1 MCDHTENSCNEILDI
16 NNSSEQ
22 SGFKFSLD
30 SIAIKPPSPSPVSS
44 PLTTSNLKFASQSD
58 LGRLFALQGNGGVTS
73 ESGTSSPSGGGPEQ
87 IEHSQQ
93 FLHKISRPI
102 PPSLNTNFSQ
112 FLMSHNGSN
121 FSSPPYQSDSIDD
134 GSGHRRRDSNV
145 STMSIQ
151 LHDVVPGHQRRDSN
165 VSSMSMQLDTP
176 TPSSGTESGN
186 EDESKSASFPFT
198 FSQKPLT
205 LSRPSTPT
213 TPPPYPSSFYS
224 APTARTSVSS
234 LISHHPQRMRRMSLD
249 ISIETGSLNYS
260 PDGKIDKPSPMHRAV
275 RARRA
280 SLLPKTKSFQRVAN
294 ELQEEARPIEAEIKQ
309 EYKTTKVLKNESD
322 NIMDT
327 GKLSE
332 EFLNNWI
339 KFRDIQPSPPPYT
352 ASRLNPEIELAFRQD
367 TPSPTSSVGPWPSCS
382 RIKRKASD
390 DRFEPYFNPKRRA
403 VSPSLVGSPPIVSGL
418 SSPSANGSPSY
429 SSYATGSPSNGGV
442 GGNGCTPTSRGQIK
456 SNSGLAILHD
466 ANGSFSR
473 MNLNGE

>member
-1 MCDHTENSCNEILDI
+1 M
-16 NNSSEQ
+16 
-22 SGFKFSLD
+22 
-30 SIAIKPPSPSPVSS
+30 
-44 PLTTSNLKFASQSD
+44 
-58 LGRLFALQGNGGVTS
+58 
-73 ESGTSSPSGGGPEQ
+73 
-87 IEHSQQ
+87 EHSQQ
-93 FLHKISRPI
+93 FLRPI
-102 PPSLNTNFSQ
+102 PPPLNTNFSQ
-112 FLMSHNGSN
+112 LLMPQNGSN
-121 FSSPPYQSDSIDD
+121 FASSSYQTDNLDD

-151 LHDVVPGHQRRDSN
+151 LYDVGSGHQRRDSN

-186 EDESKSASFPFT
+186 EDENKSAFYPFT
-198 FSQKPLT
+198 FSPKPLT
-205 LSRPSTPT
+205 MSRPSTPT

-249 ISIETGSLNYS
+249 ISIEIGSLNYS
-260 PDGKIDKPSPMHRAV
+260 SDGKIDKPSPMHRAV

-280 SLLPKTKSFQRVAN
+280 SLLPKTRSFQRVAN
-294 ELQEEARPIEAEIKQ
+294 ELHEEARPIEAEIKQ

-322 NIMDT
+322 NTMDT

-339 KFRDIQPSPPPYT
+339 KFRDVQPSPPPYT
-352 ASRLNPEIELAFRQD
+352 ASRLNPEIELAVY
-367 TPSPTSSVGPWPSCS
+367 TPSPTSTVGPWPSCS

-403 VSPSLVGSPPIVSGL
+403 VSPSLVGSPPVVSGL
-418 SSPSANGSPSY
+418 SSPSTIGSPSY
-429 SSYATGSPSNGGV
+429 SSCATGLSSSCGV
-442 GGNGCTPTSRGQIK
+442 GGNSSTPASKGQIK
-456 SNSGLAILHD
+456 GNSSLANLHD

-473 MNLNGE
+473 MNLNG

>member
-1 MCDHTENSCNEILDI
+1 MCDHTENEN
-16 NNSSEQ
+16 
-22 SGFKFSLD
+22 FKFSLD
-30 SIAIKPPSPSPVSS
+30 SLAIKPPSSSPVSS

-58 LGRLFALQGNGGVTS
+58 LGRLFYQTD
-73 ESGTSSPSGGGPEQ
+73 
-87 IEHSQQ
+87 
-93 FLHKISRPI
+93 
-102 PPSLNTNFSQ
+102 SL
-112 FLMSHNGSN
+112 
-121 FSSPPYQSDSIDD
+121 DD
-134 GSGHRRRDSNV
+134 NGSGHRRRDSNV
-145 STMSIQ
+145 SAMSIQ

-165 VSSMSMQLDTP
+165 VSNTSMQLDTP

-186 EDESKSASFPFT
+186 EDESKSTSYPFT

-205 LSRPSTPT
+205 MSRPSTPT

-234 LISHHPQRMRRMSLD
+234 FMSHHPQRMRRMSLD

-260 PDGKIDKPSPMHRAV
+260 SDGKIDKQSPMHRTV

-294 ELQEEARPIEAEIKQ
+294 ELHEEARPIEAEIKQ

-332 EFLNNWI
+332 DFLNNWI

-352 ASRLNPEIELAFRQD
+352 SSRLNPEIELAFRQD

-429 SSYATGSPSNGGV
+429 SSYATGSSSNNGGI
-442 GGNGCTPTSRGQIK
+442 GGNSCTPTSKGQIK
-456 SNSGLAILHD
+456 GNSGLANIHD